1 MLRRGSV
8 VEGLFF
14 DLSVYDTVR
23 ARRLHGRSVCAVV
36 RLPGSIRDRIH
47 LVCVPMTDG
56 DEAATIVNALQRHA
70 TVVVQKS
77 LAEGFGLT
85 VTEAMWKSRPV
96 VASAVGG
103 IVDQVVSGQT
113 GWLVNPEDLIVCG
126 NRIRALLDDP
136 ATASTMGAA
145 AHERAVSEFLADRHL

>member
-1 MLRRGSV
+1 
-8 VEGLFF
+8 
-14 DLSVYDTVR
+14 
-23 ARRLHGRSVCAVV
+23 
-36 RLPGSIRDRIH
+36 
-47 LVCVPMTDG
+47 MTDG

-145 AHERAVSEFLADRHL
+145 AHERAVSEFLADRHLEQWAALFERLP